1 MEANCNLTLS
11 CSHSSLFDAAFECLM
26 LNEVADKLTAT
37 HQLFQAWQAGHLSI
51 APEHAR
57 MEVEPVLAA
66 GLPAALQ
73 LVSPRQLPKRGLQ
86 SAEGIIAL
94 LHAISHI
101 EFNAI
106 NLALDAVYRFRD
118 LPRAYYDDWIRIA
131 EEEAYHFE
139 LLQTPLTRLGSH
151 YGALVAHNGLWEM
164 AVDTMDDVLVRMALV
179 PRVLEARGLDATP
192 SIIEKL
198 KQQRQHELV
207 EILEIILRE
216 EIGHV
221 AVGTQWFNYCCQQ
234 RALVPD
240 VTFREL
246 LKSRFRGSLRNPMN
260 TEARI
265 AAGFSLQ
272 ELEQLIALYR

>member
-1 MEANCNLTLS
+1 MEATCNLTMS
-11 CSHSSLFDAAFECLM
+11 FSSSSLFDAAFHCLM

-37 HQLFQAWQAGHLSI
+37 HQLFQAWQAGDLLVE
-51 APEHAR
+51 PEHAHAD
-57 MEVEPVLAA
+57 VEPVLAA
-66 GLPAALQ
+66 GLPATLQ
-73 LVSPRQLPKRGLQ
+73 LVTPRQLPKRGLQ

-106 NLALDAVYRFRD
+106 NLALDAVYRFRTM
-118 LPRAYYDDWIRIA
+118 PRAYYDDWIRIA

-139 LLQTPLTRLGSH
+139 LLQKPLTRLGSH

-221 AVGTQWFNYCCQQ
+221 AVGTHWFNYCCQQ

-246 LKSRFRGSLRNPMN
+246 LMSRFRGSLRNPMN

-265 AAGFSLQ
+265 AAGFSAQ